1 MGPPMRSLL
10 CLLAA
15 CSSPSPRAPA
25 SPARA
30 PITLTYLGVAGWSI
44 ESAGKTILVD
54 PYFSRPN
61 LDGPIASDPAAVA
74 KHAPARANAIVI
86 GHSHVDHLLDAPA
99 VAKATGAAIIGSDST
114 ARVALA
120 LGVAKEQVLPIKGG
134 EDYAFDGYS
143 IRVIPGLH
151 SALDH
156 KQTSGRPITVIPPVT
171 FGDWEE
177 GGAFNYLVRVG
188 GHEVFV
194 QSSANFIER
203 EIAGLT
209 PDLAIVATGLREEIY
224 DYTCR
229 LMRAL
234 GKPPVVLVNHFD
246 NWREA
251 PVDEPPSE
259 DMTKFIAEVAACS
272 PETRVIVPKHF
283 APNAF

>member
-1 MGPPMRSLL
+1 MRSLL
-10 CLLAA
+10 VLLVA
-15 CSSPSPRAPA
+15 CGSTQSPRASAP
-25 SPARA
+25 PRA

-44 ESAGKTILVD
+44 ESSGKTILVD
-54 PYFSRPN
+54 PYLSRPN
-61 LDGPIASDPAAVA
+61 LDGPIVSDPAAIA
-74 KHAPARANAIVI
+74 KHAPARADAIVI

-99 VAKATGAAIIGSDST
+99 VAKVTGASIIGSDST

-120 LGVAKEQVLPIKGG
+120 SGVPKQQVIPIKGG
-134 EDYAFDGYS
+134 EDYAFAGYS

-156 KQTSGRPITVIPPVT
+156 KQTFGKPITVVPPVK
-171 FGDWEE
+171 FDDWEE

-203 EIAGLT
+203 EIEGLR
-209 PDLAIVATGLREEIY
+209 PDIAIIATGLREEIH

-229 LMRAL
+229 MMHAL
-234 GKPPVVLVNHFD
+234 GEPAIVLVNHFD
-246 NWREA
+246 NWRA
-251 PVDEPPSE
+251 PPVDEPVSE
-259 DMTKFIAEVAACS
+259 DMQKFIAEVAACS
-272 PETRVIVPKHF
+272 PKTRVIVPKHF

>member
-1 MGPPMRSLL
+1 MRLSLL
-10 CLLAA
+10 LLLVACGSTQNPRVAA
-15 CSSPSPRAPA
+15 PP
-25 SPARA
+25 RA

-61 LDGPIASDPAAVA
+61 LDGPIASDPAAIA
-74 KHAPARANAIVI
+74 KHAPARADAIVI

-99 VAKATGAAIIGSDST
+99 VAKVTGASIIGSDST

-120 LGVAKEQVLPIKGG
+120 SGVPKEQVIPIKGG
-134 EDYAFDGYS
+134 EDYAFAGYS

-156 KQTSGRPITVIPPVT
+156 KQTFGKPITVLPPSK

-203 EIAGLT
+203 EVEGLRPDIA
-209 PDLAIVATGLREEIY
+209 IIATGLREEIY
-224 DYTCR
+224 HYTCR

-234 GKPPVVLVNHFD
+234 GEPPIVLVNHFD
-246 NWREA
+246 NWQEA
-251 PVDEPPSE
+251 PVDEPASE
-259 DMTKFIAEVAACS
+259 DMKKFIAEVATCA
-272 PETRVIVPKHF
+272 PKTRVIVPKHF

>member
-1 MGPPMRSLL
+1 MRPYLVFLL
-10 CLLAA
+10 A
-15 CSSPSPRAPA
+15 CSSTQTPHVHA
-25 SPARA
+25 PARA

-61 LDGPIASDPAAVA
+61 LDGAIASDPDAVA
-74 KHAPARANAIVI
+74 KHAPKRADAIVI

-114 ARVALA
+114 AKVALS
-120 LGVAKEQVLPIKGG
+120 LGVPKEQILPIKGG
-134 EDYAFDGYS
+134 EDYAFDGYA

-156 KQTSGRPITVIPPVT
+156 KRTFGKPITVLPPVK
-171 FGDWEE
+171 FDDWEE

-203 EIAGLT
+203 EIEGLT
-209 PDLAIVATGLREEIY
+209 PDIAIIATGLREEIH

-229 LMRAL
+229 LLRAL
-234 GKPPVVLVNHFD
+234 GKPPLVFVNHFD
-246 NWREA
+246 NWQGP
-251 PVDEPPSE
+251 PVDAPPSE
-259 DMTKFIAEVAACS
+259 DMQKFIAEVRACS
-272 PETRVIVPKHF
+272 PATRVVVPKHF
-283 APNAF
+283 APNSL

>member
-1 MGPPMRSLL
+1 MRLSLL
-10 CLLAA
+10 VVLSACGAA
-15 CSSPSPRAPA
+15 AHPAPKSP
-25 SPARA
+25 RA
-30 PITLTYLGVAGWSI
+30 PITLTYFGVAGWSI
-44 ESAGKTILVD
+44 VSAGKTILVD

-61 LDGPIASDPAAVA
+61 LDGPMASDPAAVA
-74 KHAPARANAIVI
+74 KHAPPRADAIVI

-99 VAKATGAAIIGSDST
+99 VAKVTGASIIGSDST

-120 LGVAKEQVLPIKGG
+120 LGVPKAQIIPIKGG
-134 EDYAFDGYS
+134 EDYAFEGYS

-156 KQTSGRPITVIPPVT
+156 KQTFGKPITIVPPVQ

-203 EIAGLT
+203 EIEGLR
-209 PDLAIVATGLREEIY
+209 PDIAIVATGLREEIY

-234 GKPPVVLVNHFD
+234 GEPPVVLVNHFD
-246 NWREA
+246 DWHAA
-251 PVDEPPSE
+251 PVDEPPS
-259 DMTKFIAEVAACS
+259 DDLKKFIAEVATCA
-272 PETRVIVPKHF
+272 PNTRVIVPKHF